1 LALEDILRALEEK
14 ADTRVE
20 VIESEARQ
28 RVQEVLAEVEKE
40 TARTRRQRLKKVEDQ
55 IKSEASGIVYSASL
69 KSKNLIIKAQE
80 ETVDEAFRIAE
91 ERLAKLYQRQDY
103 PQVLEILL
111 GECLEFFPE
120 GEVLVQ
126 VRPTDRD
133 LVEKLMSARQRPYR
147 LSETPL
153 EASGGLVVSNLEGQ
167 IVVSNTF
174 ESRLVRAKDHLR
186 LQISQALFEA

>member
-14 ADTRVE
+14 ADTRIE

-133 LVEKLMSARQRPYR
+133 LVEKLMSARRRPYR

>member
-1 LALEDILRALEEK
+1 MALEDILRALEEK